1 MRAAEVLVTWDLP
14 TADLAE
20 AAPNLRSGHLS
31 GAVLDVFDPE
41 PLPSRSPLW
50 GVPNLVVTPHV
61 WVMSVSALPMSIWP
75 QAISYA
81 RPSSAVDLVS
91 PVIACLVEVFGAFAY
106 KLRHHPPTTHP
117 CRAGARGISLSEDLR
132 CRPPSWAA

>member
-50 GVPNLVVTPHV
+50 GVPQPRGHPPRMGHV
-61 WVMSVSALPMSIWP
+61 GLGVAD
-75 QAISYA
+75 
-81 RPSSAVDLVS
+81 VDLAAGDIVM
-91 PVIACLVEVFGAFAY
+91 
-106 KLRHHPPTTHP
+106 
-117 CRAGARGISLSEDLR
+117 RARRAQ
-132 CRPPSWAA
+132 WTW